1 MPYANT
7 QDIIDRYG
15 EDFLF
20 TLADRDRDDDLDTTA
35 VDNALSDASGLMD
48 SYLSTRFALPLEN
61 MPALLKRLC
70 IDIAVYWL
78 SEDGGGATEEKRQRY
93 EDTIAWLKRISKGE
107 TELGLGSDSKGSTDD
122 GDTASSDGVLIQ
134 SNERLF
140 SRNKLRGW

>member
-20 TLADRDRDDDLDTTA
+20 TIADRDHDDDLDTTA
-35 VDNALSDASGLMD
+35 TDNTLSDASGLMD
-48 SYLSTRFALPLEN
+48 SYLSTRFALPLAET
-61 MPALLKRLC
+61 PALLKRLC
-70 IDIAVYWL
+70 IDVAVYWL

-93 EDTIAWLKRISKGE
+93 EDAISWLKRISKGE
-107 TELGLGSDSKGSTDD
+107 AELGLDSDSG
-122 GDTASSDGVLIQ
+122 GDTGEGNTASSDGVLIQ

-140 SRNKLRGW
+140 SRDKLRGW